1 MQQFVTVST
10 NEITAPHTLSALEK
24 KLLLLRLDKCCKQTV
39 LDGKY
44 HAIAKSH
51 DIEKSLRIESLL
63 HDLKSGQATERLESL
78 VSATPTA

>member
-24 KLLLLRLDKCCKQTV
+24 LLLLRLDKCCKQTV
-39 LDGKY
+39 LDEKS
-44 HAIAKSH
+44 HAIEKSH